1 MDDFVDRGG
10 RLHAEDVPLS
20 RIADAVGTPTYVY
33 SRATLVGHFRRLREA
48 FAELKPHVG
57 YAVKA
62 NGNLAILKLL
72 ADEGAR
78 FDVVSRGEI
87 FRVLR
92 AGVDGSRIDFEG
104 PGKRRDEIEYALD
117 RKVRILNVESEAEL
131 DLIDEVAAAKRLT
144 ADVGLRVNPDVDPH
158 THVYIS
164 TGKAETK
171 FGLDIERT
179 RRLAGTIAARKHV
192 RLKGLHVHIGSQI
205 TEPGPYVEMVTRLL
219 ALGRELRR
227 AHASLV
233 SINIGG
239 GFGIHYRG
247 NEAPEMRE
255 FAAALVPLLRDS
267 GFEIHMEPGR
277 LLVGNAG
284 VLLTRITYVKRS
296 GEKRFVICDA
306 AMNDLIRP
314 SLYGAFH
321 RIEPVE
327 AREGPGAQGG
337 GSGGKADIVGPV
349 CESGDFL
356 AKDRDLPLVEAND
369 LLCVRSAGAYGFAMS
384 SNYNARPRAAEVLVD
399 GARFAVVR
407 ARETHEDLVRGETAD
422 PEWIA

>member
-1 MDDFVDRGG
+1 VDDFVAKDG

-20 RIADAVGTPTYVY
+20 RIAETVGTPTYVY
-33 SRATLVGHFRRLREA
+33 SRATLVGHFRRLRDA

-92 AGVDGSRIDFEG
+92 AGVDASRIDFEG
-104 PGKRRDEIEYALD
+104 PGKRKDEIDYALD
-117 RKVRILNVESEAEL
+117 RKVRVLNVESEAEL
-131 DLIDEVAAAKRLT
+131 DLIDAVAAAKRLT

-205 TEPGPYVEMVTRLL
+205 TAPGPYVEMVTRLL
-219 ALGRELRR
+219 ALARELRPD
-227 AHASLV
+227 HPSLA

-239 GFGIHYRG
+239 GFGIHYRE

-255 FAAALVPLLRDS
+255 FAAALVPLLRGS
-267 GFEIHMEPGR
+267 SFEIHMEPGR

-284 VLLTRITYVKRS
+284 VLLTRVTYVKTS
-296 GEKRFVICDA
+296 GQKRFVICDA

-327 AREGPGAQGG
+327 DRG
-337 GSGGKADIVGPV
+337 GSAGKADIVGPV

-356 AKDRDLPLVEAND
+356 GKDRDLPPVEAND

-407 ARETHEDLVRGETAD
+407 ARETYDDLVRGETAE
-422 PEWIA
+422 PGWIQ

>member
-1 MDDFVDRGG
+1 MDDFVERDG
-10 RLHAEDVPLS
+10 RLLAEGVPLS
-20 RIADAVGTPTYVY
+20 RIADAVGTPAYVY
-33 SRATLVGHFRRLREA
+33 SRSTLLGHFRRLKEA
-48 FAELKPHVG
+48 FAEIRPHIG

-62 NGNLAILKLL
+62 NGNLAILRLL
-72 ADEGAR
+72 AEEGAR

-92 AGVDGSRIDFEG
+92 AGVDPSRIDFEG
-104 PGKRRDEIEYALD
+104 PGKRKDEIEYALD

-131 DLIDEVAAAKRLT
+131 DLIDEVAAAKGLA
-144 ADVGLRVNPDVDPH
+144 ADVGLRVNPDVDPK

-179 RRLAGTIAARKHV
+179 RRLAATIAARKHV

-205 TEPGPYVEMVTRLL
+205 TEPKPYVEMVTRLL
-219 ALGRELRR
+219 ALAKELKRD
-227 AHASLV
+227 HPSLV
-233 SINIGG
+233 SVNTGG

-255 FAAALVPLLRDS
+255 FAAALVPLLKDS

-284 VLLTRITYVKRS
+284 VLLTRVIYVKRS

-321 RIEPVE
+321 RIEPVGKRGGAGGAE
-327 AREGPGAQGG
+327 AA
-337 GSGGKADIVGPV
+337 GKADVVGPV

-356 AKDRDLPLVEAND
+356 GKDRDLPAVEPGD
-369 LLCVRSAGAYGFAMS
+369 LLCVRSAGAYGFVMA

-399 GARFAVVR
+399 GRRFAVVR
-407 ARETHEDLVRGETAD
+407 QRETFEDLVRGETAD
-422 PEWIA
+422 PEWNA